1 MKTGLA
7 SVITVFWAKGVHYS
21 GIPYAIHFLHN
32 RAVRERPL
40 SHPNLRFISWS
51 FEGKA
56 EHTLPNN
63 HIQDEAT
70 STSSTPSTP
79 AVSTPAQTPK
89 PDVAIAGGSQ
99 QDISVDQVDIMLI
112 SPKQNAI
119 ASPDH
124 LSSIQPTSRTPSY
137 SNSEVDS
144 FTHTFDVAS
153 DLIHVDGAHFQST
166 PKRRTSSATPMCSP
180 GRNLS
185 NLSREPTEIILNGVM
200 DGLNLQSSYS
210 PPSSSQIHFKS
221 STRSRASTL
230 RSTQG
235 SDASRR
241 RGSRRRKRE
250 HILKDAVS
258 LRYCICL
265 TRFS

>member
-1 MKTGLA
+1 VNVYYPTR
-7 SVITVFWAKGVHYS
+7 I
-21 GIPYAIHFLHN
+21 
-32 RAVRERPL
+32 
-40 SHPNLRFISWS
+40 FISFVVL
-51 FEGKA
+51 FEGNV
-56 EHTLPNN
+56 EHTLPNS

-89 PDVAIAGGSQ
+89 PDVSIATVSQ

-112 SPKQNAI
+112 SPQRKAI

-124 LSSIQPTSRTPSY
+124 LNLSSIQPTSRTPSS

-144 FTHTFDVAS
+144 FTHAFDVS
-153 DLIHVDGAHFQST
+153 SNLIHVDGAHFQST
-166 PKRRTSSATPMCSP
+166 PKRRTSSTTPMCSP
-180 GRNLS
+180 ARNLS
-185 NLSREPTEIILNGVM
+185 NLSREPTEIILNGGM

-210 PPSSSQIHFKS
+210 SSSSSQIHFKS

-230 RSTQG
+230 RSTHG
-235 SDASRR
+235 SDASQRR
-241 RGSRRRKRE
+241 SSRRRKRE

-258 LRYCICL
+258 LRYSICL
-265 TRFS
+265 TRFPYNHVLA